1 MHRAVKIPNVT
12 ITLRFCVPGN
22 QEFSLLN
29 THQVRSDKSLNRKP
43 FMTAAARF
51 FTGCMALYAFSY
63 AKATVSKHQRIVYF

>member
-51 FTGCMALYAFSY
+51 FTGCMPFPMPKQQCQSTKGLF
-63 AKATVSKHQRIVYF
+63 IF